1 MAWFDDNLM
10 RPESA
15 GLLGAALGW
24 LNAPGGNWRVQA
36 FNLLGGLGAATY
48 VAPWLAEAASIKAQ
62 SGQLAFAFLLGLVG
76 MNVMAKIIMA
86 TKQITRQE
94 ILELLTRVLGK

>member
-1 MAWFDDNLM
+1 MAWFDDHLM

-24 LNAPGGNWRVQA
+24 LNAPGGSWRVQA
-36 FNLLGGLGAATY
+36 FNLLGGLGAAVY
-48 VAPWLAEAASIKAQ
+48 VAPWLAEAASIKSA

-76 MNVMAKIIMA
+76 MNVLAKLIAAAKKIS
-86 TKQITRQE
+86 REE
-94 ILELLTRVLGK
+94 ILDVLTRVVGK